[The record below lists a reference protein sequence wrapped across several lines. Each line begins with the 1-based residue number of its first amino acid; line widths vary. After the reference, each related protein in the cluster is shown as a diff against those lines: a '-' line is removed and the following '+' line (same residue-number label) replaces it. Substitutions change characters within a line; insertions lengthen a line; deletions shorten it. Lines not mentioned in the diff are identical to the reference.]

1 MRRNLVWLFLFV
13 PLAGCE
19 DGIDSTYG
27 RRSGKVGGDSV
38 NGTAVLAGMFERAG
52 HKVSG
57 TTWLS
62 PRIREKADA
71 IVWAPDDFKHP
82 SKEVCAWFDE
92 WWREKPGRVLI
103 YIGRDFDAAP
113 RYWRAV
119 QGDAPLDR
127 LRELKRR
134 LAESQS
140 AFRERRVGMPEKDDG
155 SWFTIEGRRRRR
167 EVRALEG
174 EWAAGVVAE
183 RTEIELNGRLVP
195 SRVASAPTLEVDPI
209 GPPPIAPPPIEPP
222 PIEPLL
228 PIEPPPGVAGDAKTL
243 LSSEGDVLVSRRAI
257 EGGWLITVVNGSFL
271 LNEPL
276 VNHEHRKLAT
286 HLIAEVAPLERVV
299 FLESGPDGP
308 RLLDKEPDDAMR
320 SGMEIFGVY
329 PFNWIFLHL
338 AILGL
343 IFCVARFPIFGTP
356 RELDPVPLSD
366 FGRHIWALGKLLERT
381 GDRAYALLRVQHYQQ
396 NVRREPGRYRR
407 GTSAGSAES
416 SPFAP
421 PPQPPAGDA
430 SVPVA
435 PSPDTNTIDDQSDKP
450 AQ

>member
-1 MRRNLVWLFLFV
+1 MMWILDFGFWVLERAGPRAACAFPIQNPKSKIPNLVWLFLFV

-19 DGIDSTYG
+19 DGIDTTYG

-52 HKVSG
+52 HKVS
-57 TTWLS
+57 TTSRLS
-62 PRIREKADA
+62 PRIREKADV

-92 WWREKPGRVLI
+92 WWSEKSGRVLI

-119 QGDAPLDR
+119 LGDAPQDQ

-134 LAESQS
+134 LAESQG
-140 AFRERRVGMPEKDDG
+140 AFRERRKEIAEKEEG

-167 EVRALEG
+167 EVRTLEG

-195 SRVASAPTLEVDPI
+195 LEVPSAPTSEADALVDQF
-209 GPPPIAPPPIEPP
+209 A
-222 PIEPLL
+222 PLL
-228 PIEPPPGVAGDAKTL
+228 AKASDFKRL
-243 LSSEGDVLVSRRAI
+243 LSSDGDVLASRRAI
-257 EGGWLITVVNGSFL
+257 EGGWLIVVVNGSFL

-276 VNHEHRKLAT
+276 VNREHRKLAAN
-286 HLIAEVAPLERVV
+286 LIAEVAPQQRVV
-299 FLESGPDGP
+299 FLESGPGGP
-308 RLLDKEPDDAMR
+308 SLSDKDPDDAMR

-329 PFNWIFLHL
+329 HFNWIFLHL
-338 AILGL
+338 AVLGL

-356 RELDPVPLSD
+356 RPLDAVPLSD

-381 GDRAYALLRVQHYQQ
+381 GDRAYALARLQHYQQ
-396 NVRREPGRYRR
+396 SVRREPGRYRR
-407 GTSAGSAES
+407 GTSAGAAEA
-416 SPFAP
+416 SPFAAP
-421 PPQPPAGDA
+421 PPDERPKDE
-430 SVPVA
+430 V
-435 PSPDTNTIDDQSDKP
+435 
-450 AQ
+450 